1 MFCISLTTLDGDA
14 VGRAEGESEGLG
26 VGLDEGESVG
36 ALLGFSEGDP
46 VGLDVVGCIILAEKY
61 IILVTILGYVL
72 WNSLQKY
79 EALER
84 ELEYTDNIIE
94 KVYT

>member
-46 VGLDVVGCIILAEKY
+46 VGLDVVGCII
-61 IILVTILGYVL
+61 
-72 WNSLQKY
+72 
-79 EALER
+79 
-84 ELEYTDNIIE
+84 
-94 KVYT
+94 